1 MANISQINGLLINA
15 ATASFATTASFLLGS
30 VTSASFAST
39 ASTAPNASLCIFGN
53 MAGTGFTNPIV
64 TYLPFGTTS
73 VSAAENQRKVA
84 SPMAG
89 SLKNL
94 FIRTN
99 NTAPAT
105 SVTTFTLRINGVNT
119 NIRVI
124 ISGSQ
129 VADKYFN
136 ITNSASVAVGDEI
149 TLQVSTSIAN
159 GPQVNQY
166 SFGIFN
172 T

>member
-1 MANISQINGLLINA
+1 MANISQINGLLINV
-15 ATASFATTASFLLGS
+15 ATASLATTASFAFNAL
-30 VTSASFAST
+30 T
-39 ASTAPNASLCIFGN
+39 ASSAPNAAMAIFGN
-53 MAGTGFTNPIV
+53 MAGAGFTNPIV

-73 VSAAENQRKVA
+73 VSAAENQRRIA

-89 SLKNL
+89 SLKNF

-105 SVTTFTLRINGVNT
+105 SVTTFTLRINGSNT
-119 NIRVI
+119 NIKII
-124 ISGSQ
+124 ISGGQ
-129 VADKYFN
+129 AANKYFN
-136 ITNSASVAVGDEI
+136 TTNSASVVVGDEI